1 MLLPPSENS
10 IIYCSFIVF
19 QAVYIGVKAPS
30 TVCFH
35 FLVSAVSKPL
45 HFPPCAQRTTR
56 QHRTQ
61 QSNNEPDG
69 CQVSSILAI
78 LSVWAENKTFA
89 VMLDHSR
96 TVRTQMLEKRCRFH
110 KMLPVCQWKLLVSR
124 GGFLNPRDDVER
136 AQLSGIEPWR
146 TTSCSFCLWGIINRF
161 LCCNTAAARKN
172 SSSFR

>member
-1 MLLPPSENS
+1 MKSSRLKVTHQTLLS
-10 IIYCSFIVF
+10 IYYVITSIWKLNNLLLLYCFSSCLNWC
-19 QAVYIGVKAPS
+19 QS
-30 TVCFH
+30 TVNSLFSFFGISCEQTP
-35 FLVSAVSKPL
+35 S
-45 HFPPCAQRTTR
+45 FPPLCTAAWNNGVR

-110 KMLPVCQWKLLVSR
+110 KMLPVCQWKLLVSG

-136 AQLSGIEPWR
+136 AQLSGIEP
-146 TTSCSFCLWGIINRF
+146 
-161 LCCNTAAARKN
+161 
-172 SSSFR
+172 